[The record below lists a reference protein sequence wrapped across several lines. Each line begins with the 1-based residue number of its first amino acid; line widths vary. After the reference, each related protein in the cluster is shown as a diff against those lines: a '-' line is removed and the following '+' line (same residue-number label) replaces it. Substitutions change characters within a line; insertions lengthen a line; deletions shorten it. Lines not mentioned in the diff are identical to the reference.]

1 MQLALEE
8 ARKALHLGEVP
19 VGAVMTFEDVV
30 VAEGFNQPIHSVDPT
45 AHAELVA
52 LRKAAR
58 VASNYRL
65 PGHTLYVTLEPCM
78 MCVGAI
84 VQARITT
91 LVYGAAEPKSGAVE
105 SILKLEKVGVP
116 HRLAVISGVL
126 EEDCRA
132 LIQSFFKYRRV
143 EA

>member
-1 MQLALEE
+1 
-8 ARKALHLGEVP
+8 
-19 VGAVMTFEDVV
+19 MTLQDVV